1 MNFWNESEAKR
12 LFQELSLYNT
22 FNEKTRIKY
31 LRNLDLLHKLQIY
44 DELSITKI
52 WKAFKRYA
60 RNYNFKRL
68 K

>member
-44 DELSITKI
+44 DELRKYGKHLTDMQGIIT
-52 WKAFKRYA
+52 
-60 RNYNFKRL
+60 L